1 MFKKDPDPREISNTD
16 AADVY
21 KEPGV
26 TFVDV
31 REPDEWAEGHMPGA
45 VHIPLGDL
53 ARRAGELP
61 AEGHIITVCKAGGRS
76 LKAVDILEEERPSG
90 RVGSSGIDE
99 REQPRRRCDGAV
111 CLPMSGSRRILDRAG
126 RPFTIV

>member
-1 MFKKDPDPREISNTD
+1 MLNKMFRKDPDPREITNAE
-16 AADVY
+16 AAEIY
-21 KEPGV
+21 SKKGA

-61 AEGHIITVCKAGGRS
+61 AEGQIITVCKAGGRS
-76 LKAVDILEEERPSG
+76 LKAVDILEAGGRPGSKSMAGGMLEWKKSG
-90 RVGSSGIDE
+90 R
-99 REQPRRRCDGAV
+99 AV
-111 CLPMSGSRRILDRAG
+111 E
-126 RPFTIV
+126 